1 MSETTDIKRAIARR
15 LRTACLCAL
24 LCVLVQGPPVTVASS
39 SEEALR
45 ARVGECY
52 AALQQGDW
60 QKVEKYLTKDSKPLS
75 RDQPKKPVTAFQIQS
90 VKIEPDGRTATV
102 VVQVP
107 IITGVT
113 PAPILVPK
121 TTLWRMVG
129 HTWYMELPKP
139 DPNAMRSL
147 FDLTPKVATST
158 PGALFSRD
166 LKFEVLWRSLGD
178 VEGSGTREVRF
189 PFKNVSTHVV
199 TLADIQLGCDCLRLK
214 TPQMVYQ
221 PGESGALEIEFDPS
235 KLSINRDQS
244 FTQDIVF
251 KTEPGG
257 GYVKLTIAAVLFSS
271 PAPSAKP

>member
-1 MSETTDIKRAIARR
+1 
-15 LRTACLCAL
+15 
-24 LCVLVQGPPVTVASS
+24 VA
-39 SEEALR
+39 
-45 ARVGECY
+45 GCY

-60 QKVEKYLTKDSKPLS
+60 QKVEKYLTKDSKPLF
-75 RDQPKKPVTAFQIQS
+75 RDQSKKPVTAFQIQS
-90 VKIEPDGRTATV
+90 IKIEPDGRTATV

-107 IITGVT
+107 IVTGVT
-113 PAPILVPK
+113 PNPIFVPK
-121 TTLWRMVG
+121 TSLWRMVG

-139 DPNAMRSL
+139 DPNATRSL
-147 FDLTPKVATST
+147 FDLTPKVVSSTS
-158 PGALFSRD
+158 AVLFSRD
-166 LKFEVLWRSLGD
+166 LKFEALWRSLG
-178 VEGSGTREVRF
+178 VVQGGGTQVARF

-244 FTQDIVF
+244 FAQDILF

-257 GYVKLTIAAVLFSS
+257 GYVKLTIAAVLISS